1 MKTLVICRHAK
12 SDWEAGLPDIERPL
26 NSRGRKDAPRMG
38 QALAK
43 AGFRADC
50 IYSSPAARARA
61 TAIAVA
67 DALGFPK
74 PIQYDGRLY
83 EQGHGQVLSVL
94 QGTPPDAEVVMVF
107 GHNPTLE
114 LLADLLLQGNQ
125 LTILPTCAMLAL
137 EFPIEDWQDLG
148 SVAGV
153 VRWLIVP
160 RLLV

>member
-12 SDWEAGLPDIERPL
+12 SDWDAGRSDFDRPL
-26 NSRGRKDAPRMG
+26 NGRGRKDAPRMG
-38 QALAK
+38 EALAK
-43 AGFRADC
+43 AGFAPDR

-67 DALGFPK
+67 DALSFSK
-74 PIQYDGRLY
+74 PIQYDDRLY
-83 EQGHGQVLSVL
+83 EQGHGSVLGVL
-94 QGTPPDAEVVMVF
+94 QGTPREAETVMVF

-114 LLADLLLQGNQ
+114 LLADLLLQGTQ
-125 LTILPTCAMLAL
+125 LTVLPTCAMLAL
-137 EFPIEDWQDLG
+137 EFPIQDWQDLG
-148 SVAGV
+148 SVAGQ